1 MIHFLLR
8 ESLTVPL
15 LSFQTAQAKLDAE
28 TEKKHTLLPSSFV
41 VFRSLRSST
50 LANQADWDN
59 SPLAVD
65 VMPAPELTSVLWT
78 NLSIGLWERYRAS
91 TVLVQENTAASVPI

>member
-1 MIHFLLR
+1 MIDFLLR
-8 ESLTVPL
+8 ESLRISL
-15 LSFQTAQAKLDAE
+15 LSLQTAQNKLDVE
-28 TEKKHTLLPSSFV
+28 TEKTHTLLPSSFV

-65 VMPAPELTSVLWT
+65 VMPAPELTSVLWN
-78 NLSIGLWERYRAS
+78 NLSIGLWARY
-91 TVLVQENTAASVPI
+91 LIFTALA